1 MQTISVIRVKS
12 NLYYAM
18 KRVILTILA
27 VLMMCLIA
35 VARQP
40 ERGYRGLI
48 EWSNDLRSMDMW
60 GNGERTAQLYTGLS
74 TSHGYQF
81 NPWLFIG
88 GGLVYEHCSKLDSHI
103 LAPFIHGR
111 TDWQFGKFTPF
122 GDIRAGYNLSQGGG
136 VYFSPNVGYRFNWG
150 RKAGLN
156 IGVGLTVQGYEYGIY
171 EIVVSPEGYNTLLQ
185 IGSGHS
191 ALSFFSFRIGLDF

>member
-1 MQTISVIRVKS
+1 
-12 NLYYAM
+12 M

-60 GNGERTAQLYTGLS
+60 GNGERTAQFYTGLS

-81 NPWLFIG
+81 NP
-88 GGLVYEHCSKLDSHI
+88 
-103 LAPFIHGR
+103 
-111 TDWQFGKFTPF
+111 
-122 GDIRAGYNLSQGGG
+122 
-136 VYFSPNVGYRFNWG
+136 
-150 RKAGLN
+150 
-156 IGVGLTVQGYEYGIY
+156 
-171 EIVVSPEGYNTLLQ
+171 
-185 IGSGHS
+185 
-191 ALSFFSFRIGLDF
+191 